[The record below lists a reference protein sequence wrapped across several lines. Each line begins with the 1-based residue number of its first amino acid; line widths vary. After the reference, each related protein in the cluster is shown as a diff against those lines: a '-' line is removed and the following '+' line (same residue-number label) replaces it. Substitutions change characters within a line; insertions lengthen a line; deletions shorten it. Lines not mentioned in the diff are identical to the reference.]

1 MKRKL
6 TKLKNDIG
14 KGIIYMNIELR
25 KLQDSDKEAYIKLE
39 NEILVNKKVLKD
51 EEHNDKLWKSMF
63 SDTEI
68 HYTVLMEDQICG
80 FVSIT
85 KLDKKVQE
93 LGIEFLKEYCHKGIG
108 YAALVQFLK
117 ICKEEYKIKNIQSK
131 VYADNFPS
139 ILLMR
144 KIGCTPYG
152 IAKNVCIEESA
163 QLAYQEENKGLI
175 SDNVK
180 EVARLF
186 NVEPEL
192 LLSHLLIF
200 KVPLEPVRNQFQVS
214 FTGNLNYEK
223 RIETQEIKHMYR
235 QTERSLRSISEKLKN
250 NPSENVVNEEISD
263 MIKKFERE
271 I

>member
-1 MKRKL
+1 
-6 TKLKNDIG
+6 
-14 KGIIYMNIELR
+14 MNIKLR
-25 KLQDSDKEAYIKLE
+25 KLQDTDKEACIKLE
-39 NEILVNKKVLKD
+39 NEVWANKKALQD
-51 EEHNDKLWKSMF
+51 EEHNDRLWKSMF

-68 HYTVLMEDQICG
+68 HYAVLMENQICG

-85 KLDKKVQE
+85 KLDKDVQE
-93 LGIEFLKEYCHKGIG
+93 LGIEFFEEYRHKGIG
-108 YAALVQFLK
+108 YSALVQFLG
-117 ICKEEYKIKNIQSK
+117 ICKEEYKIKDIQSK

-144 KIGCTPYG
+144 KVGGTPYG
-152 IAKNVCIEESA
+152 ITQNVCIEESS
-163 QLAYQEENKGLI
+163 QLEYQEENKGLI

-200 KVPLEPVRNQFQVS
+200 EIPIEPVGSQFHVS
-214 FTGNLNYEK
+214 FAGNLNYEK
-223 RIETQEIKHMYR
+223 RIETQALNHMYL
-235 QTERSLRSISEKLKN
+235 QIERSLRSILEKMEN
-250 NPSENVVNEEISD
+250 NPGENGVNEEIAD
-263 MIKKFERE
+263 MIKKLEKE